1 MKKLIMLYFFLAGG
15 IAANT
20 KNIDYT
26 YLKMQSAPFEVDD
39 DYLSK
44 HDIVYF
50 SPTQLEAEGFPM
62 GNGDIGGMVW
72 NHDNGIELQIN
83 KNDLWT
89 KAQPEEYGMSLLKH
103 AVRLKIDFGAPVF
116 SWMHLEE
123 FEGRLS
129 LANAENTYRA
139 VTGYS
144 ATTIRTWLAQ
154 DRNVWIVECENIPDP
169 EMLGNHSVATVSLE
183 TFSGAW

>member
-15 IAANT
+15 IAANA

-103 AVRLKIDFGAPVF
+103 AARLKIDFGAPVF

-129 LANAENTYRA
+129 LANAENTYISRK
-139 VTGYS
+139 TKCS
-144 ATTIRTWLAQ
+144 AFTKHF
-154 DRNVWIVECENIPDP
+154 VP
-169 EMLGNHSVATVSLE
+169 ESHLLTQIKM
-183 TFSGAW
+183 

>member
-1 MKKLIMLYFFLAGG
+1 MDKRH
-15 IAANT
+15 N
-20 KNIDYT
+20 
-26 YLKMQSAPFEVDD
+26 Q
-39 DYLSK
+39 
-44 HDIVYF
+44 
-50 SPTQLEAEGFPM
+50 
-62 GNGDIGGMVW
+62 
-72 NHDNGIELQIN
+72 
-83 KNDLWT
+83 
-89 KAQPEEYGMSLLKH
+89 EEYGMSLLKH
-103 AVRLKIDFGAPVF
+103 AARLKIDFGAPVF

-183 TFSGAW
+183 RLGEPFLYRMVWRLVCEEPFSGAW

>member
-72 NHDNGIELQIN
+72 NHCRRLYKGEYPAAHGRPVQADAGGGLRRQRDLRGI
-83 KNDLWT
+83 
-89 KAQPEEYGMSLLKH
+89 
-103 AVRLKIDFGAPVF
+103 
-116 SWMHLEE
+116 
-123 FEGRLS
+123 
-129 LANAENTYRA
+129 
-139 VTGYS
+139 
-144 ATTIRTWLAQ
+144 
-154 DRNVWIVECENIPDP
+154 
-169 EMLGNHSVATVSLE
+169 
-183 TFSGAW
+183 

>member
-15 IAANT
+15 IAANA

-89 KAQPEEYGMSLLKH
+89 KAQPEEL
-103 AVRLKIDFGAPVF
+103 
-116 SWMHLEE
+116 
-123 FEGRLS
+123 
-129 LANAENTYRA
+129 
-139 VTGYS
+139 
-144 ATTIRTWLAQ
+144 
-154 DRNVWIVECENIPDP
+154 RNVIVEACGSSEDRFWCTGIQLDAF
-169 EMLGNHSVATVSLE
+169 GRV
-183 TFSGAW
+183 

>member
-103 AVRLKIDFGAPVF
+103 AARLKIDFGAPVF
-116 SWMHLEE
+116 SWMHLEDRWQMPRIHIV
-123 FEGRLS
+123 RLRVI
-129 LANAENTYRA
+129 LLQLFVLGWRK
-139 VTGYS
+139 
-144 ATTIRTWLAQ
+144 
-154 DRNVWIVECENIPDP
+154 IV
-169 EMLGNHSVATVSLE
+169 MYG
-183 TFSGAW
+183 

>member
-62 GNGDIGGMVW
+62 GNGDIAAW
-72 NHDNGIELQIN
+72 CGIMIMASNCKSIKMICGQRHN
-83 KNDLWT
+83 QKNT
-89 KAQPEEYGMSLLKH
+89 
-103 AVRLKIDFGAPVF
+103 
-116 SWMHLEE
+116 
-123 FEGRLS
+123 
-129 LANAENTYRA
+129 
-139 VTGYS
+139 
-144 ATTIRTWLAQ
+144 
-154 DRNVWIVECENIPDP
+154 EC
-169 EMLGNHSVATVSLE
+169 HC
-183 TFSGAW
+183 

>member
-15 IAANT
+15 IAANA

-62 GNGDIGGMVW
+62 GNGDICGIVW
-72 NHDNGIELQIN
+72 NHDNGI
-83 KNDLWT
+83 
-89 KAQPEEYGMSLLKH
+89 
-103 AVRLKIDFGAPVF
+103 
-116 SWMHLEE
+116 
-123 FEGRLS
+123 
-129 LANAENTYRA
+129 
-139 VTGYS
+139 
-144 ATTIRTWLAQ
+144 
-154 DRNVWIVECENIPDP
+154 
-169 EMLGNHSVATVSLE
+169 
-183 TFSGAW
+183 

>member
-1 MKKLIMLYFFLAGG
+1 MLYFFLAGG
-15 IAANT
+15 IAANA

-89 KAQPEEYGMSLLKH
+89 RG
-103 AVRLKIDFGAPVF
+103 
-116 SWMHLEE
+116 
-123 FEGRLS
+123 
-129 LANAENTYRA
+129 
-139 VTGYS
+139 
-144 ATTIRTWLAQ
+144 TTRRI
-154 DRNVWIVECENIPDP
+154 RNVIVEACGSSEDRFWCTGIQLDAF
-169 EMLGNHSVATVSLE
+169 GRV
-183 TFSGAW
+183 

>member
-44 HDIVYF
+44 LDFVYF
-50 SPTQLEAEGFPM
+50 SPSLLEAEVFPM

-83 KNDLWT
+83 KNDLWIGT
-89 KAQPEEYGMSLLKH
+89 DGNLSYYSYKENRIKTIPQQEDTPPIRYIHSICEVNDSTLWLATTGNGLLK
-103 AVRLKIDFGAPVF
+103 VTLRMDKVTPTISKI
-116 SWMHLEE
+116 
-123 FEGRLS
+123 
-129 LANAENTYRA
+129 
-139 VTGYS
+139 
-144 ATTIRTWLAQ
+144 Q
-154 DRNVWIVECENIPDP
+154 
-169 EMLGNHSVATVSLE
+169 
-183 TFSGAW
+183 TFPL

>member
-15 IAANT
+15 IAANA

-89 KAQPEEYGMSLLKH
+89 KAQPEEYGMSLLRH
-103 AVRLKIDFGAPVF
+103 AARLKIDFGAPVF
-116 SWMHLEE
+116 SWVHL
-123 FEGRLS
+123 
-129 LANAENTYRA
+129 
-139 VTGYS
+139 
-144 ATTIRTWLAQ
+144 
-154 DRNVWIVECENIPDP
+154 
-169 EMLGNHSVATVSLE
+169 
-183 TFSGAW
+183 

>member
-15 IAANT
+15 IAANA

-89 KAQPEEYGMSLLKH
+89 KAQPEEYGMSLLRH
-103 AVRLKIDFGAPVF
+103 AARLKIDFGAPVF
-116 SWMHLEE
+116 SWVHLEE
-123 FEGRLS
+123 FEGGYRWQMPRIHIVRLRVI
-129 LANAENTYRA
+129 LLQLFVLGWRK
-139 VTGYS
+139 
-144 ATTIRTWLAQ
+144 
-154 DRNVWIVECENIPDP
+154 IV
-169 EMLGNHSVATVSLE
+169 MYG
-183 TFSGAW
+183 

>member
-15 IAANT
+15 IAANA

-83 KNDLWT
+83 KMICGQRHNQ
-89 KAQPEEYGMSLLKH
+89 K
-103 AVRLKIDFGAPVF
+103 
-116 SWMHLEE
+116 
-123 FEGRLS
+123 
-129 LANAENTYRA
+129 NT
-139 VTGYS
+139 
-144 ATTIRTWLAQ
+144 
-154 DRNVWIVECENIPDP
+154 EC
-169 EMLGNHSVATVSLE
+169 HC
-183 TFSGAW
+183 

>member
-83 KNDLWT
+83 KNDLWIGT
-89 KAQPEEYGMSLLKH
+89 DGN
-103 AVRLKIDFGAPVF
+103 
-116 SWMHLEE
+116 
-123 FEGRLS
+123 LS
-129 LANAENTYRA
+129 YYSYKENR
-139 VTGYS
+139 
-144 ATTIRTWLAQ
+144 
-154 DRNVWIVECENIPDP
+154 
-169 EMLGNHSVATVSLE
+169 
-183 TFSGAW
+183 

>member
-72 NHDNGIELQIN
+72 NHYKPQNKMFRFYKTFCSRITLIN
-83 KNDLWT
+83 TN
-89 KAQPEEYGMSLLKH
+89 Q
-103 AVRLKIDFGAPVF
+103 
-116 SWMHLEE
+116 
-123 FEGRLS
+123 
-129 LANAENTYRA
+129 
-139 VTGYS
+139 
-144 ATTIRTWLAQ
+144 
-154 DRNVWIVECENIPDP
+154 NVILNPI
-169 EMLGNHSVATVSLE
+169 
-183 TFSGAW
+183 